1 MSLQPTMIRS
11 EIQAFGSLTTN
22 QLMRIYKEGCEPRL
36 FLNQL
41 TVKAIIQKI
50 KNLISARK
58 PITKY
63 MVETFYQRK

>member
-1 MSLQPTMIRS
+1 MSLQPTVIRS

-22 QLMRIYKEGCEPRL
+22 QLMRIYKEGCEPHL

-50 KNLISARK
+50 KIIIAAQNL
-58 PITKY
+58 
-63 MVETFYQRK
+63 